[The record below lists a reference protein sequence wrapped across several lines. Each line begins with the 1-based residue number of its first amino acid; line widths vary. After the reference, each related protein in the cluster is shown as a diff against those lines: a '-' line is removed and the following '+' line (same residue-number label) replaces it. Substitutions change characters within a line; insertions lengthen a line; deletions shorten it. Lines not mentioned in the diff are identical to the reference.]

1 MKLFKVWH
9 LSVIMNLSELNE
21 KNDNLMKKRRRKDI
35 ELGEVRQSDGCT
47 MQHI

>member
-21 KNDNLMKKRRRKDI
+21 KK
-35 ELGEVRQSDGCT
+35 RQSDEEEEKERY
-47 MQHI
+47 